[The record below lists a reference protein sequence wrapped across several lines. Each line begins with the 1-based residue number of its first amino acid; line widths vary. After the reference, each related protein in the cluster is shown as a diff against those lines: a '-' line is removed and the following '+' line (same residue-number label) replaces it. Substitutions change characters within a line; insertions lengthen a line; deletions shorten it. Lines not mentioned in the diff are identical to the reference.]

1 METTVERI
9 RRFRSDF
16 SKLQHNRE
24 KVPLETLRTKY
35 ERAYNTL
42 VAEVLDGADWFY
54 RQYMKSLAF
63 PTHPRDT
70 AGNEWLAGRIAA
82 IEADEKKPGGLV
94 DQFHAALIERL
105 SMEEF
110 EGLIAQSYERRLREA
125 FDPYWQRHNRRL
137 DSGWIYNDIFQ
148 KFWLPPCEG
157 YPSGGWINHDYSGW
171 DGRFPPHLKGE

>member
-1 METTVERI
+1 METTVERL

-70 AGNEWLAGRIAA
+70 AGNEWLAVRIAA

-125 FDPYWQRHNRRL
+125 LDP
-137 DSGWIYNDIFQ
+137 
-148 KFWLPPCEG
+148 
-157 YPSGGWINHDYSGW
+157 
-171 DGRFPPHLKGE
+171 